1 MVLIFGVS
9 SDKDVAG
16 IVAELASLPSAVI
29 VTGSRHPRAV
39 EPNRLVAEFSKWGI
53 TPEVAENVASAV
65 ALALARATPRD
76 LICATGS
83 LFVVGEVIEYISK
96 PTRTGT

>member
-1 MVLIFGVS
+1 MVLILGVS

-53 TPEVAENVASAV
+53 TP
-65 ALALARATPRD
+65 
-76 LICATGS
+76 
-83 LFVVGEVIEYISK
+83 
-96 PTRTGT
+96 